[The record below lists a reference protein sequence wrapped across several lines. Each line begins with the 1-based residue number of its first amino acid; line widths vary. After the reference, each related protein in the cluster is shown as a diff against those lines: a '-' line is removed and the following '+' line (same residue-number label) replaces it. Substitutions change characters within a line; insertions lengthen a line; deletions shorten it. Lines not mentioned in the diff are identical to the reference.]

1 MERCVLGIDGGGT
14 KSICVLAD
22 SNGKV
27 IGHGS
32 GGTTN
37 PNLVSAP
44 EIKETLQKAILEA
57 VPDHP
62 ELQIEAV
69 CAGIAGVGASEQKQI
84 EVSNVIW
91 QILSTPPLYQ
101 TLSKRFNP
109 SLNIEVVSDA
119 VIALVAGAGM
129 RHGIVAISGT
139 GAVVY
144 GETVKG
150 QKIKV
155 GGWGH
160 LLDEGSGY
168 EIGRIALKEVLE
180 AYDVSGKTTLLAQ
193 KILNAWNL
201 SSVQDVVNYIYQK
214 TTKPTDIANLAKI
227 VNSAASAGDESA
239 KDILRK
245 AAKDLY
251 FNISAAA
258 KQIDFGKEGVAL
270 VLSGGILTNIERVR
284 EIIIEKV
291 RTELPE
297 ITSVQVCREPV
308 KGAVILALKNS
319 TL

>member
-14 KSICVLAD
+14 KTVCVLAD
-22 SNGKV
+22 SDGKV

-62 ELQIEAV
+62 ELRIEAV
-69 CAGIAGVGASEQKQI
+69 CAGISGVGASEQKQI

-91 QILSTPPLYQ
+91 RILSTPPLCQ
-101 TLSKRFNP
+101 ALSKRFNP

-144 GETVKG
+144 GETVRG

-168 EIGRIALKEVLE
+168 EVGKMALKEILK
-180 AYDVSGKTTLLAQ
+180 AYDVSGETTLLAQ
-193 KILNAWNL
+193 KILNVWNL
-201 SSVQDVVNYIYQK
+201 SSMQDVVNYVYQK
-214 TTKPTDIANLAKI
+214 ATKPTDIANLAKI
-227 VNSAASAGDESA
+227 VNSAASAGDESS
-239 KDILRK
+239 KNILRK
-245 AAKDLY
+245 AANDLY
-251 FNISAAA
+251 FNISAAT
-258 KQIDFGKEGVAL
+258 KQIDFGKEGATL
-270 VLSGGILTNIERVR
+270 VLSGGVLSNVEIVR

-291 RTELPE
+291 RAELPA
-297 ITSVQVCREPV
+297 ITAIQLCREPV
-308 KGAVILALKNS
+308 KGAVILALRNS
-319 TL
+319 VS

>member
-14 KSICVLAD
+14 KTVCVLAD
-22 SNGKV
+22 SDGKV

-37 PNLVSAP
+37 PNLVSTP
-44 EIKETLQKAILEA
+44 EINETLQKAILEA
-57 VPDHP
+57 IQNLS

-69 CAGIAGVGASEQKQI
+69 CAGIAGVGASEEKQI
-84 EVSNVIW
+84 EVSNVIR
-91 QILSTPPLYQ
+91 QILSTPPFCHV
-101 TLSKRFNP
+101 LSERFNP

-201 SSVQDVVNYIYQK
+201 SSVRDIVNHIYQEA
-214 TTKPTDIANLAKI
+214 TKPTDIANLAKI
-227 VNSAASAGDESA
+227 VNSAASAGDESS

-245 AAKDLY
+245 AANDLY
-251 FNISAAA
+251 FNISVAT
-258 KQIDFGKEGVAL
+258 KQIDFGKEGAAL
-270 VLSGGILTNIERVR
+270 VLSGGVLSNVEIVR

-291 RTELPE
+291 RAELPE

-319 TL
+319 IL

>member
-14 KSICVLAD
+14 KTVCVLAD
-22 SNGKV
+22 SDGKV

-37 PNLVSAP
+37 PNLVSTP
-44 EIKETLQKAILEA
+44 EINETLQKAILEA
-57 VPDHP
+57 IQNLS

-69 CAGIAGVGASEQKQI
+69 CAGIAGVGASEEKQI
-84 EVSNVIW
+84 EVSNVIR
-91 QILSTPPLYQ
+91 QILSTPPFCHV
-101 TLSKRFNP
+101 LSERFNP

-201 SSVQDVVNYIYQK
+201 SSVRDIVNHIYQEA
-214 TTKPTDIANLAKI
+214 TKPTDIANLAKI
-227 VNSAASAGDESA
+227 VNSAASAGDESS

-245 AAKDLY
+245 AANDLY
-251 FNISAAA
+251 FNISVAT
-258 KQIDFGKEGVAL
+258 KQIDFGKEGAAL
-270 VLSGGILTNIERVR
+270 VLSGGVLSNVEIVR
-284 EIIIEKV
+284 EIIIEIV
-291 RTELPE
+291 RAELPA
-297 ITSVQVCREPV
+297 ITAIQLCREPV
-308 KGAVILALKNS
+308 NGAVILALRNS
-319 TL
+319 VS